1 MTAHPQTHWY
11 PAYVGLGSNLD
22 SPVRQLESAFELLA
36 KIPRS
41 RLVQRSALY
50 RSAPLGGVEQP
61 DFVNAVATMLTQLT
75 AGELLL
81 ELQRIEQARGR
92 ERGAVRWGP
101 RVLDLD
107 LLVYSNQEIDEDQ
120 LTVPHPGI
128 GERNFVLLPLEEVA
142 PELVI
147 PGLGP
152 LANISVSGS
161 AAEISRI
168 G

>member
-161 AAEISRI
+161 ASEISRI

>member
-1 MTAHPQTHWY
+1 MTVHPQTHWY

-161 AAEISRI
+161 ASEISRI